1 MSMVDGSWV
10 PGIGDPSPMGWLTV
24 AAYLGAAAHCAV
36 LARAGRQI
44 PGARVA
50 FWAGCAL
57 LLLLL
62 GLNKQLDLQ
71 SALTEIGRYLA
82 RRQGWYGQRGAVQ
95 LAFIGAVAL
104 GGLVALAAGLWLA
117 SPLTPGRA
125 LTLAGLAFIG
135 AFVLIRASSF
145 HHVDAF
151 LGRDL
156 AGLYWNWILELG
168 GIALAWS
175 GAALEHRRH
184 R

>member
-1 MSMVDGSWV
+1 MSMVDGMWV
-10 PGIGDPSPMGWLTV
+10 PGIGDPSPMGWVTV

-36 LARAGRQI
+36 LARAGRA
-44 PGARVA
+44 GVA

-71 SALTEIGRYLA
+71 SALTEIGRFFAL
-82 RRQGWYGQRGAVQ
+82 RHGWYGQRGTVQ

-104 GGLVALAAGLWLA
+104 GGLAGLAVALRLA
-117 SPLTPGRA
+117 WPLTRGRVLA
-125 LTLAGLAFIG
+125 LAGLAFIG

-151 LGRDL
+151 LGRSL
-156 AGLYWNWILELG
+156 GGVYWNWILELG

-175 GAALEHRRH
+175 GAALEHRR
-184 R
+184 RL